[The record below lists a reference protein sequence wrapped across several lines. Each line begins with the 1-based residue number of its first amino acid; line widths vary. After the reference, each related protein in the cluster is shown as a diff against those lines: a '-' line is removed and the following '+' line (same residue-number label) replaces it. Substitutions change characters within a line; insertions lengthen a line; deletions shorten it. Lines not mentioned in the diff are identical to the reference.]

1 MARIAF
7 PDPAAMDDDL
17 RESLRKLGSLNVTR
31 MMAHQPRLM
40 HAYARMGVE
49 ILRHG
54 TIDPV
59 LRELIILRVGQ
70 LCKSDYEH
78 HQHVSVAR
86 MVGMSEAMLAASEA
100 NDRSTFSD
108 RECAALAITDEIY
121 RDNCASAETIKVAQA
136 LFSPAELVEI
146 CIVTGFYIMTAGY
159 LRSLDIEVEDAPPLG
174 DRMIQG
180 ERSAISN

>member
-7 PDPAAMDDDL
+7 PDPTTMDEEL
-17 RESLRKLGSLNVTR
+17 RESLRRYGSLNVTR

-54 TIDPV
+54 ALDPV

-70 LCKSDYEH
+70 LCGSAYEH

-86 MVGMSEAMLAASEA
+86 MVGMSEEKLAASEA
-100 NDRSTFSD
+100 NDRSGFSD
-108 RECAALAITDEIY
+108 RERAALAIVDEIH
-121 RDNCASAETIKVAQA
+121 RDHAARAATIEAAEA

-146 CIVTGFYIMTAGY
+146 CVVTGFYIMTAGY
-159 LRSLDIEVEDAPPLG
+159 LRSLDIEIEDAPPLG
-174 DRMIQG
+174 DRMKRG
-180 ERSAISN
+180 ERGAISR